1 MVSITSAVGAR
12 AASMPA
18 QASSSSMVG
27 HDLGAPVGGGDVVL
41 GVVKMLMTSHDLDG
55 PCVGIGAASIDLEG
69 AASEGAASMP
79 APPGVAVGIGG
90 ADAADDS
97 SGVGGSSQEEVV
109 DNGPCGVGG
118 IGAAGSPAGSDL
130 GSAAWKS

>member
-1 MVSITSAVGAR
+1 M
-12 AASMPA
+12 
-18 QASSSSMVG
+18 
-27 HDLGAPVGGGDVVL
+27 L
-41 GVVKMLMTSHDLDG
+41 GVVKMLMSSHELDG
-55 PCVGIGAASIDLEG
+55 PSVGIGAASIDLEG

-118 IGAAGSPAGSDL
+118 GRVGIGAAGSPAGSDL

>member
-1 MVSITSAVGAR
+1 MALVLTVVAVDNGCQSA
-12 AASMPA
+12 AAALS
-18 QASSSSMVG
+18 
-27 HDLGAPVGGGDVVL
+27 
-41 GVVKMLMTSHDLDG
+41 
-55 PCVGIGAASIDLEG
+55 
-69 AASEGAASMP
+69 ASMP

>member
-1 MVSITSAVGAR
+1 M
-12 AASMPA
+12 
-18 QASSSSMVG
+18 G

-90 ADAADDS
+90 GDAADDS
-97 SGVGGSSQEEVV
+97 GM
-109 DNGPCGVGG
+109 
-118 IGAAGSPAGSDL
+118 GAAPPKKKL
-130 GSAAWKS
+130 